1 MVEDIND
8 VVEAI
13 NVYILDDDNS
23 ARKGLSRLLRA
34 AGFNALSFPD
44 VSSFLNVVGP
54 NCLGP
59 LVTDLRMPGLS
70 VKELAKEL
78 KYRELNMDIIV
89 VTGDDTIQSKKI
101 ANDIGA
107 IGFFRKP
114 VDGTALID
122 AINWAVKINNEKY

>member
-1 MVEDIND
+1 MVED
-8 VVEAI
+8 I

-44 VSSFLNVVGP
+44 VSSFLNGMEP

-78 KYRELNMDIIV
+78 KQRELNMDIIV

-107 IGFFRKP
+107 VGFFRKP

-122 AINWAVKINNEKY
+122 AINWSVKINNEK

>member
-1 MVEDIND
+1 MVED
-8 VVEAI
+8 I

-44 VSSFLNVVGP
+44 VSSFLNVVEP

-78 KYRELNMDIIV
+78 KQRELNMDIIV

-122 AINWAVKINNEKY
+122 AINWSVKINNEK